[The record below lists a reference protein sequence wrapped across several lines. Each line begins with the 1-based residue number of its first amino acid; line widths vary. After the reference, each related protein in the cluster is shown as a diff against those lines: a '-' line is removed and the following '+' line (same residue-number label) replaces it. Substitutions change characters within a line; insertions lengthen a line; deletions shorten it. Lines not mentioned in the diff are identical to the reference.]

1 MIKGVLLDLSGTLHV
16 GDRPIPGAVSAVRRL
31 EESGVM
37 LRFVTNTSRKTRK
50 MLHEDLC
57 RMGFAMPQ
65 EHIFTG
71 ALAVRR
77 YLEQHRLRPHLLVHR
92 NLVAEF
98 AGLDQ
103 ENPDAVV
110 VGYAEDGFTFHNMNR
125 AFRYLKAGA
134 RLLATGRTRY
144 FEGTDGLVLDAGP
157 FIAALEYAAETTA
170 LVLGKPSADFFAAAA
185 AELGL
190 LPSECVMVGDDA
202 ESDIAGAMRAGL
214 HGVLVQTGKYRN
226 GDEEKIPEEAML
238 AKDIGAAVEG
248 ILKRVG
254 GSAVLA
260 VS

>member
-1 MIKGVLLDLSGTLHV
+1 MIKGVLLDLSGTLHLT
-16 GDRPIPGAVSAVRRL
+16 DTPIPGAVRAVRRL
-31 EESGVM
+31 EEAGVP

-50 MLHEDLC
+50 MLHEELR
-57 RMGFAMPQ
+57 RMGFTMLE

-98 AGLDQ
+98 AGLDK

-110 VGYAEDGFTFHNMNR
+110 IGYAEDDFTFQNMNL
-125 AFRYLKAGA
+125 AFRHLKAGA
-134 RLLATGRTRY
+134 QLLATGRTRY

-157 FIAALEYAAETTA
+157 FIAALEYAAETKA

-190 LPSECVMVGDDA
+190 LPSECIMVGDDA
-202 ESDIAGAMRAGL
+202 DSDVAAAVQAGL
-214 HGVLVQTGKYRN
+214 QAILVQTGKYRK
-226 GDEEKIPEEAML
+226 GDEQKIPEGAIL
-238 AKDIGAAVEG
+238 AKDIGKATEE
-248 ILKRVG
+248 ILKR
-254 GSAVLA
+254 LEC
-260 VS
+260 